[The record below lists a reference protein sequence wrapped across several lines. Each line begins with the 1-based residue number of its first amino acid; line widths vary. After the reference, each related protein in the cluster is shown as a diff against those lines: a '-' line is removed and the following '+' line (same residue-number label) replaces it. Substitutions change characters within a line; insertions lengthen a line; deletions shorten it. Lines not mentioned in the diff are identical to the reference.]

1 MLARHRRTAHRPS
14 IEPAMPRST
23 SHTRERRVCARPRP
37 RTRLSHAC
45 HKQTQRSGRCSG
57 HRRVSARRQSRPEV
71 KGPVDSPRLVVHSH
85 TASHGGDGEQV
96 CGGVEG
102 RIGHLRGQD
111 QQKRAA
117 GSMRVPA
124 TGSAWAATGTATGC
138 TPFRCS
144 GLPMFSLLPQQF
156 FLSSFLTRCELR
168 CEVERR

>member
-14 IEPAMPRST
+14 IEPAMPRSA

-45 HKQTQRSGRCSG
+45 HKQTHRSGRCSG

-71 KGPVDSPRLVVHSH
+71 NGRVDLTCLVVHNH
-85 TASHGGDGEQV
+85 AASHGGDGKRV

-102 RIGHLRGQD
+102 RIGHLRAHD
-111 QQKRAA
+111 QQKRLA